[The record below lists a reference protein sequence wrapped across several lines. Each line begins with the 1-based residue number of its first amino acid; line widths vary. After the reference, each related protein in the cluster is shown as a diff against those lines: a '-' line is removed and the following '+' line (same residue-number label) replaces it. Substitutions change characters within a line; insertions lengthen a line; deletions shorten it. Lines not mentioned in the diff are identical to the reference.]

1 MVKKI
6 NILVLLLLVLLSVGA
21 VSASEDVNL
30 TDNNANSDILEI
42 SELGNT
48 W

>member
-6 NILVLLLLVLLSVGA
+6 NILVLLLLVLLSVGV

-30 TDNNANSDILEI
+30 TDDNANLDILKI
-42 SELGNT
+42 
-48 W
+48 